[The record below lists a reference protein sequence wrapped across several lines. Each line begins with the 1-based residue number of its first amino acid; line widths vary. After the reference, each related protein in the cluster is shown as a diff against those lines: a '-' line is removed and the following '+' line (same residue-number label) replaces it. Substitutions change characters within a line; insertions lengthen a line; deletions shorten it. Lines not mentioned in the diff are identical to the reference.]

1 MTAEAAGMERRGDQR
16 RRVFKKGSIEFG
28 SSAIDCSI
36 RNLSDRGAM
45 LEVESPLG
53 IPREFTLVV
62 PADGTRRTCRVA
74 WVKEKRLGVEFEE

>member
-1 MTAEAAGMERRGDQR
+1 MERRGDQR
-16 RRVFKKGSIEFG
+16 RRVLKKGSIEFG

-36 RNLSDRGAM
+36 RNLSDHG

-53 IPREFTLVV
+53 IPRDFTLVV
-62 PADGTRRTCRVA
+62 PADGTRRACRVA